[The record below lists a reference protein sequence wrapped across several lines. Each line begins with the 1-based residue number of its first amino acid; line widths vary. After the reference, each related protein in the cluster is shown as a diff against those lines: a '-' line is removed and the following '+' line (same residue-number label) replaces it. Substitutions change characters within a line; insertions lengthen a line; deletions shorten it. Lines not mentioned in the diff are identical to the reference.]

1 MYNILTCAHFNLL
14 AFTCTYSICSRRQVS
29 LEKVLPQISQMYIC
43 LLVCLYACLKS
54 SIFDAAR
61 KSQLSQAN
69 GRSSFFLWR
78 TWCASEKGKICMLK
92 SIILQA
98 FPLVHYGTTA
108 YYSCSSMAKQN
119 LQLQNSWN

>member
-1 MYNILTCAHFNLL
+1 MTFSCKSVLPLLMYYVLTCAHFNLL

-61 KSQLSQAN
+61 KSQFSQAN

-78 TWCASEKGKICMLK
+78 TWCASEKGRISKLK
-92 SIILQA
+92 SNYLILSIP
-98 FPLVHYGTTA
+98 FRPTWH
-108 YYSCSSMAKQN
+108 SH
-119 LQLQNSWN
+119 